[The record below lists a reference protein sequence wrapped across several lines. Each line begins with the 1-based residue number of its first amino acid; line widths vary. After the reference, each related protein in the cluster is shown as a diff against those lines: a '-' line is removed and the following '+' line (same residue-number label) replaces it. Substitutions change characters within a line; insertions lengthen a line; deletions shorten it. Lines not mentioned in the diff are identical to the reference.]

1 MEQNSRNILFIDDHS
16 EQYLANLEIAA
27 KSARF
32 NLFSADNVLEGL
44 EFLDDYATVI
54 DAVILDLGFP
64 KGEMQGTEALQKIK
78 KKYAHLPVIM
88 LTDSDT
94 AADLERVVDCM
105 KKGAYNYV
113 GKKTLNPVYLFQLV
127 DNALQQSQLVSYT
140 KAANRPANATGTF
153 FTVKQD
159 YDYSRFRKR
168 ALFGFDLSSV
178 SKPTDEKD
186 ELQLKSNALAW
197 HENLLKSVSTPFRD
211 SLQINL
217 KYIAEKGT
225 LKCRIIFSV
234 YGEDDEKM
242 QQRIADT
249 QHDVK
254 AFFNG
259 GNGDK
264 TNPYLFEC
272 ISDETTLKD
281 SVEFASGYKYNL
293 FFRSPLKVRNRGRRF
308 HRI

>member
-1 MEQNSRNILFIDDHS
+1 
-16 EQYLANLEIAA
+16 
-27 KSARF
+27 
-32 NLFSADNVLEGL
+32 VLDGL
-44 EFLDDYATVI
+44 EFLNDYATAV

-64 KGEMQGTEALQKIK
+64 KGEMQGTDALQKIK
-78 KKYAHLPVIM
+78 KKFAHLPVIM

-140 KAANRPANATGTF
+140 KAANKPANATDTF

-159 YDYSRFRKR
+159 YDYGRFRKR

-186 ELQLKSNALAW
+186 ELQLKTNALAW

-217 KYIAEKGT
+217 KYIARKWHP
-225 LKCRIIFSV
+225 
-234 YGEDDEKM
+234 KM
-242 QQRIADT
+242 P
-249 QHDVK
+249 
-254 AFFNG
+254 N
-259 GNGDK
+259 
-264 TNPYLFEC
+264 YLFG
-272 ISDETTLKD
+272 L
-281 SVEFASGYKYNL
+281 
-293 FFRSPLKVRNRGRRF
+293 RR
-308 HRI
+308 R